1 MFLSAEVD
9 DEEPSHPPPAST
21 DSKRA
26 RETSK
31 SGACYRQTPDTR
43 DAVEEGLLEEEGR
56 AEEGRAEEGHLQ
68 EEGAPP
74 RVVFCPRLS
83 PLAACPAPPRSIARK
98 PAAACAGAA
107 GQEGPGQ
114 EGRAEEE
121 GSPGQEGLGQ
131 EGCAQEEVGASRRV
145 THAFR
150 IVSDLFPFD

>member
-83 PLAACPAPPRSIARK
+83 PLAACPAPPRSRVNPPL
-98 PAAACAGAA
+98 PAQAPPAKKVPAKKAAPKKKAA
-107 GQEGPGQ
+107 PAKKVPAKKAAPKKKSVRRGG
-114 EGRAEEE
+114 
-121 GSPGQEGLGQ
+121 
-131 EGCAQEEVGASRRV
+131 SRRV
-145 THAFR
+145 PR
-150 IVSDLFPFD
+150 CL